1 MKDDDEIKRINFWD
15 IQYVTYDSEFKKLE
29 Q

>member
-15 IQYVTYDSEFKKLE
+15 IQYVTFDNEFKKLE